1 MLYGSLYKIFLK
13 LSKQNNNN
21 NNNKKEYNALT
32 IPKIF
37 VKILLNNERKR
48 IKNYFK
54 LKKIIQINISKNYKN
69 LTQTKQRIIK
79 KKKIIIL

>member
-1 MLYGSLYKIFLK
+1 MLYGSLYKVFLK
-13 LSKQNNNN
+13 LSKQKNN

-32 IPKIF
+32 IPKII

-54 LKKIIQINISKNYKN
+54 LEEDNTDKYIKELQEFDTNKNKE
-69 LTQTKQRIIK
+69 
-79 KKKIIIL
+79 